1 MRVYLGN
8 MIAPKKHLK
17 EEKRL
22 ETLKSFSIL
31 DTLPEL
37 DYDNITTIAS
47 EICGTPIALVSLV
60 DDQRQWFKSKVGIDV
75 PETSRDVSFCGHA
88 INSTENIF
96 IVQDARTDERFHDNP
111 IVKGDTKV
119 IFYAGVP
126 LIAENGLPL
135 GTLCVIDHK
144 PHLLSQSQISSL
156 QALSNQVM
164 NLLKLRKNEKYLQQ
178 ALITL
183 EEKNLELERFAFI
196 AAHDLKSPL
205 NNISSLTT
213 MFLDLYGLQVDKEGQ
228 EILQMIL
235 DSSEKLKTL
244 IEGLL
249 DYSRSDT
256 ILKEKKSK
264 INLKTLKTNIENLFS
279 FDHNIEM
286 VLQSELVTITIN
298 ETAMDQILINLVTNA
313 IKYNDKDSIR
323 IEIGASESDT
333 HYNFYVQDNGPGIP
347 KDKQEQIFKIFKI
360 NANHDRFGKTGN
372 GIGLATVKKIIEKS
386 AGSIHVESEIG
397 MGAKFI
403 FTLKK

>member
-298 ETAMDQILINLVTNA
+298 ETAMD
-313 IKYNDKDSIR
+313 KDSIR